1 MLPTPYGWLRMGD
14 ARTGD
19 IVLDESGKPTKITGI
34 SPLWTRMFYRVT
46 FDDGTYVD
54 AGDTHEWNVIDLRH
68 RPRKVADWRDHWD
81 AAVTVETR
89 HMAENLR
96 ENGQLRWRIPLAAPL
111 QFPERD
117 LLIDPYVLGVWLGDG
132 DSDRASITIGEDKL
146 KIVDE
151 LIAAGE
157 TPRVYPYPDTPGR
170 YRVALPDGL
179 LGKLR
184 GLAVLGNKHIPMAY
198 LRASESQRRAL
209 LAGLL
214 DTDGFM
220 ARGPGDSRVGI
231 DLTNKALAQGVR
243 ELLVSLGI
251 KVGWSEGEAGYT
263 KNGVRKTTGTR
274 YRMNFRP
281 LSNPFRVRGQGWA
294 DTTTQRSRVT
304 QRTVVSVEP
313 IGEQTSFCIE
323 VDSPRHLYLAGE
335 GMVPTHNSHLA
346 SRLSAWW
353 IATTPMEEVFL
364 VTTAPTARQVASILW
379 RYIQR
384 AHNLAKERGF
394 TIPGQILSS
403 PIPSWKINGELV
415 GIGQKPP
422 DKEDSAFQGFH
433 AEKILVV
440 IDEACGVDR
449 SIWDAV
455 DSLVTN
461 ESSRVLAIGNPTDPA
476 SHFRQVCSPESP
488 LGEKW
493 NKIRIDALR
502 SPLMTEEACSR
513 YPRLVEYMKEE
524 GIPFATEEVSPTL
537 QKTLVGPTWVY
548 ESMVGWGKDSSLFKS
563 KVRAEFP
570 ETSSEGVI
578 PLAWAEA
585 AMARWEKWRDGTY
598 IIDPDTEEPVC
609 LIEPRAQQIGEIVI
623 GADISDGGED
633 ETVAAIRQGEVIRE
647 LIAFPSKDPLTTAD
661 DLQVIAAKHGAPT
674 NAKYI
679 VDGIGVGSGVVAK
692 LRRDSQDTYAFIAA
706 ANSGRKDTT
715 QKMSFINDRAAAWW
729 NLREILNPARK
740 GGAVAAFP
748 RDDKLLAELTCPR
761 FDTQPG
767 TPKYKIE
774 KKEDIRTRLGRSTD
788 RADAVIQAFW
798 LPSAVPG
805 PEELKDNAWKAS
817 EERYIG
823 NDDSEAVVEKWDT
836 ASDMEL
842 SGW

>member
-1 MLPTPYGWLRMGD
+1 MAGSAWVDRLATLYELQAKKDSHRNPAIWVN
-14 ARTGD
+14 D
-19 IVLDESGKPTKITGI
+19 ILGEDMWSMQTEICES
-34 SPLWTRMFYRVT
+34 V
-46 FDDGTYVD
+46 
-54 AGDTHEWNVIDLRH
+54 
-68 RPRKVADWRDHWD
+68 RDHRFT
-81 AAVTVETR
+81 AVQSC
-89 HMAENLR
+89 H
-96 ENGQLRWRIPLAAPL
+96 
-111 QFPERD
+111 
-117 LLIDPYVLGVWLGDG
+117 
-132 DSDRASITIGEDKL
+132 
-146 KIVDE
+146 
-151 LIAAGE
+151 AAG
-157 TPRVYPYPDTPGR
+157 
-170 YRVALPDGL
+170 
-179 LGKLR
+179 K
-184 GLAVLGNKHIPMAY
+184 
-198 LRASESQRRAL
+198 
-209 LAGLL
+209 
-214 DTDGFM
+214 
-220 ARGPGDSRVGI
+220 
-231 DLTNKALAQGVR
+231 
-243 ELLVSLGI
+243 
-251 KVGWSEGEAGYT
+251 
-263 KNGVRKTTGTR
+263 
-274 YRMNFRP
+274 
-281 LSNPFRVRGQGWA
+281 
-294 DTTTQRSRVT
+294 
-304 QRTVVSVEP
+304 
-313 IGEQTSFCIE
+313 
-323 VDSPRHLYLAGE
+323 
-335 GMVPTHNSHLA
+335 SHLA

-353 IATTPMEEVFL
+353 IATTPMDEVFL

-461 ESSRVLAIGNPTDPA
+461 ESSRVLAIGNPTDPSA
-476 SHFRQVCSPESP
+476 HFRQVCSPDSP

-524 GIPFATEEVSPTL
+524 GIPFATEPVSSTL

-548 ESMVGWGKDSSLFKS
+548 ESMVGWGKESSLFKS
-563 KVRAEFP
+563 KVRALFP

-585 AMARWEKWRDGTY
+585 AMARWEQWRDGTY

-609 LIEPRAQQIGEIVI
+609 LVEPRAQQTGNIVI
-623 GADISDGGED
+623 GADIADGGED
-633 ETVAAIRQGEVIRE
+633 STVAAIRQGDVVRE

-661 DLQVIAAKHGAPT
+661 DLQEIAVKHGAPT

-706 ANSGRKDTT
+706 ANSHRKDTT
-715 QKMSFINDRAAAWW
+715 GKMTFINDRAAAWW
-729 NLREILNPARK
+729 NLRELLNPSRK
-740 GGAVAAFP
+740 GGAVIAFP

-774 KKEDIRTRLGRSTD
+774 KKDDIKTRLGRSTD
-788 RADAVIQAFW
+788 RADAVIHAYW
-798 LPSAVPG
+798 LPSDVP
-805 PEELKDNAWKAS
+805 PYEELKDTAWKAVD
-817 EERYIG
+817 EKYPE
-823 NDDSEAVVEKWDT
+823 NPNVDAVVEKWDT
-836 ASDMEL
+836 DADMRL
-842 SGW
+842 AGW

>member
-1 MLPTPYGWLRMGD
+1 MGD
-14 ARTGD
+14 AKTGD

-54 AGDTHEWNVIDLRH
+54 ACDRHEWNVIDIHH

-81 AAVTVETR
+81 ATVTVETQY
-89 HMAENLR
+89 MAENLR
-96 ENGQLRWRIPLAAPL
+96 ANGQLRWRIPLSAPL
-111 QFPERD
+111 QLPEAA
-117 LLIDPYVLGVWLGDG
+117 LPVDPYLLGIWLGDG
-132 DSDRASITIGEDKL
+132 STNAGLIGVGRDKL
-146 KIVDE
+146 GVLKE
-151 LIAAGE
+151 LEALGE
-157 TPRVYPYPDTPGR
+157 NLTVRQDGDRDLYRFTPNGLKGR
-170 YRVALPDGL
+170 LRD
-179 LGKLR
+179 LG
-184 GLAVLGNKHIPMAY
+184 VLGNKHIPMTY
-198 LRASESQRRAL
+198 LRASEDQRRAL
-209 LAGLL
+209 LAGLM
-214 DTDGFM
+214 DTDGFL
-220 ARGPGDSRVGI
+220 AKGPGDSRVGI
-231 DLTNKALAQGVR
+231 ELTNEQLAKSVR

-251 KVGWSEGEAGYT
+251 KVGWSEGDAFYT
-263 KNGVRKTTGTR
+263 LDGVRKTTGTR

-281 LSNPFRVRGQGWA
+281 LSNPFRVRGEGWT
-294 DTTTQRSRVT
+294 DITTQRSRVT

-353 IATTPMEEVFL
+353 IATTPLEEVFL

-384 AHNLAKERGF
+384 AHNLAKERGY

-461 ESSRVLAIGNPTDPA
+461 ESSRVLAIGNPTDPG
-476 SHFRQVCSPESP
+476 SHFRSVCSPESP

-513 YPRLVEYMKEE
+513 YPRLVEYMKSE

-548 ESMVGWGKDSSLFKS
+548 ESMVGWGADSSLFMS
-563 KVRAEFP
+563 KVRAIFP

-585 AMARWEKWRDGTY
+585 AMARWERWRDGTY

-609 LIEPRAQQIGEIVI
+609 LVEPKQQQAGEIII

-633 ETVAAIRQGEVIRE
+633 ETVAAVRQGDVVRE
-647 LIAFPSKDPLTTAD
+647 ILAFPSKDPLTTAD
-661 DLQVIAAKHGAPT
+661 DLQAIAVKHGAPT

-692 LRRDSQDTYAFIAA
+692 LRRDAQDTYAFIAA

-715 QKMSFINDRAAAWW
+715 KKMTFINDRAAAWW
-729 NLREILNPARK
+729 NLRELLNPARK
-740 GGAVAAFP
+740 GGAVIAFP
-748 RDDKLLAELTCPR
+748 RDEKLLAELSCPR

-774 KKEDIRTRLGRSTD
+774 KKDEIKKRLGRSTD
-788 RADAVIQAFW
+788 RADALIHAFW
-798 LPSAVPG
+798 LPSVVPDA
-805 PEELKDNAWKAS
+805 ETLKDSAWKQPEDQYVANPN
-817 EERYIG
+817 EQEIP
-823 NDDSEAVVEKWDT
+823 VVEKWDVG
-836 ASDMEL
+836 SDMETA
-842 SGW
+842 GW